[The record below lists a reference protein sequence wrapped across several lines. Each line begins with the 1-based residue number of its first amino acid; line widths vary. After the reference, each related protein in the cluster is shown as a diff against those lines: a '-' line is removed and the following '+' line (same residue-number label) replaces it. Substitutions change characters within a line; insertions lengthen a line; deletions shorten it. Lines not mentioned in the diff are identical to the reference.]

1 MDLARGWVACEI
13 KNGLFDNEVAVSVKD
28 RDGKTVSLFV
38 DKGLVDDN
46 STPSR
51 LMVYFPVDSQTPR
64 ALLPTESFETGSRW
78 LEMAS
83 VPEAA

>member
-1 MDLARGWVACEI
+1 MDLAKGWVACEI

-28 RDGKTVSLFV
+28 RAGKTVSLFV
-38 DKGLVDDN
+38 DRALIDDHSN
-46 STPSR
+46 PNR
-51 LMVYFPVDSQTPR
+51 LMVYFTVHAQTPR

>member
-38 DKGLVDDN
+38 DKSLIDDN

-51 LMVYFPVDSQTPR
+51 LMVYFP
-64 ALLPTESFETGSRW
+64 L
-78 LEMAS
+78 
-83 VPEAA
+83 